1 MLKDGIFKSMM
12 VNLKAL
18 LNFTMSNVENWP
30 EEANTGT
37 DIAMMKIAEGDMV
50 LEVLKL
56 PYQITEL
63 LN

>member
-50 LEVLKL
+50 LEVL
-56 PYQITEL
+56 
-63 LN
+63 